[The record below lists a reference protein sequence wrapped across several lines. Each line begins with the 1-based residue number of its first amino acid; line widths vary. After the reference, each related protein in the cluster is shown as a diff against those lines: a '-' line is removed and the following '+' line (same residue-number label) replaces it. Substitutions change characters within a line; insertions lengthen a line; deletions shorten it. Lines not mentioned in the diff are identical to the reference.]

1 MYNIRKLG
9 PILLGTLLLTVGCS
23 ASPDKLMSEVIEN
36 MNGTSS
42 YTLVANTKM
51 TTDIE
56 GQAAVTI
63 DSTYETKGTI
73 SPEALLS
80 ITNTTTLE
88 ADGTNEEETKVSY
101 IEQTEDGICYYEQ
114 QGETWYKI
122 TVDGM
127 DMLGDMVK
135 TPSKVTKN
143 FMKYL
148 SEYEKLGEVEI
159 DGKTCYEVL
168 AKVPAEKFLDV
179 IEEVN
184 NIQDLGLSL
193 DAIEMMSAKQEE
205 FGGLMIKF
213 YIDKESKTLV
223 KQSMDL
229 SNMMKIGLQGEFKNQ
244 GSEAAVNG
252 VDCKMEIVYEDINN
266 TTAVE
271 IPEEVHS
278 AQELE

>member
-23 ASPDKLMSEVIEN
+23 TNPDKLMSEATESMHN
-36 MNGTSS
+36 ASS

-63 DSTYETKGTI
+63 ESTYETKGVV
-73 SPEALLS
+73 SPETGLS

-88 ADGTNEEETKVSY
+88 ANGTNEKETKASY
-101 IEQTEDGICYYEQ
+101 VEQTEKGICYYEQ

-135 TPSKVTKN
+135 TPSNVTKN
-143 FMKYL
+143 FMSYL
-148 SEYEKLGEVEI
+148 EQYEKTGEVEV
-159 DGKTCYEVL
+159 DGKDCYEVQ
-168 AKVPAEKFLDV
+168 AKVPAEKLLNV
-179 IEEVN
+179 IEEIN
-184 NIQDLGLSL
+184 NIQDLGLSS
-193 DAIEMMSAKQEE
+193 DAIEVMSAKQEE
-205 FGGLMIKF
+205 FGGLIISF
-213 YIDKESKTLV
+213 YIDKESKAIV
-223 KQSMDL
+223 KQSMNL
-229 SNMMKIGLQGEFKNQ
+229 SDMMKIGLQEEFKSQ
-244 GSEAAVNG
+244 GSGTVVNG
-252 VDCKMEIVYEDINN
+252 VVCKMEIAYKDINN
-266 TTAVE
+266 TAAVE
-271 IPEEVHS
+271 IPDEVHS